1 MAEPLRGW
9 IWAQNALPFLQL
21 LSHYAGYAFDGTDWE
36 TVEAGIGDTDD
47 DRADG
52 WYTYPLVGTRAEL
65 EVALA
70 LATGSD
76 VLAVTV
82 TGLDDPELR
91 LRADTLISAFAS
103 M

>member
-1 MAEPLRGW
+1 MTEPLSGW
-9 IWAQNALPFLQL
+9 IWARNVLPFLQL

-36 TVEAGIGDTDD
+36 TVEAGIEDTDD
-47 DRADG
+47 GRTDG

-70 LATGSD
+70 AAVGSD

-103 M
+103 V